1 MSIEK
6 LAEAGKVD
14 DRGGLTRAGR
24 RLQKHGGRSDSV
36 FPKPSGNISQINAQ
50 GQQMLEDILNSP
62 NNEVIELPNGSTKI
76 YAQNGRGVHFDRKGN
91 FIGFVEKQYE

>member
-1 MSIEK
+1 
-6 LAEAGKVD
+6 
-14 DRGGLTRAGR
+14 
-24 RLQKHGGRSDSV
+24 
-36 FPKPSGNISQINAQ
+36 
-50 GQQMLEDILNSP
+50 MLEDILNSP